1 MAINIMIADDHAMV
15 REGIKQL
22 LELDGLIKVEVE
34 VSDGIECIQKLNE
47 YIPDVLLLDINMPN
61 MNGIEVLRVINKNKI
76 KVKVLLL
83 TIHKDVEYLVKALDF
98 GVSGYVLKD
107 SCSSILKKAVY
118 AVYKNEKYFE
128 PSITPLLN
136 SKLVQRDIDKIKLEL
151 LSEREL
157 EVLTLL
163 AQGLLNKQIALK
175 LDVSERTVKNHIFS
189 IFKKL
194 SVTDRTQAAIFAI
207 RNDLFKVF

>member
-1 MAINIMIADDHAMV
+1 MRIKVMIADDHKMV

-22 LELDGLIKVEVE
+22 LELEDDIKV
-34 VSDGIECIQKLNE
+34 VSEASNGKECLEKLKDL
-47 YIPDVLLLDINMPN
+47 IPDVLLLDINMPK
-61 MNGIEVLRVINKNKI
+61 MNGLEVLKEIGVKNM

-83 TIHKDVEYLVKALDF
+83 TIHKEVEYLIKALDL
-98 GVSGYVLKD
+98 GASGYVLKD
-107 SCSSILKKAVY
+107 SGSNTLKKAIYSVY
-118 AVYKNEKYFE
+118 NNSKYFE

-136 SKLVQRDIDKIKLEL
+136 SKLLQRDIDKIKLEL
-151 LSEREL
+151 LSDREI

-175 LDVSERTVKNHIFS
+175 LDVSERTIKNHVFS
-189 IFKKL
+189 IFKKI

-207 RNDLFKVF
+207 RNDLYKII